1 MSDRTWEDIEQ
12 EIREDYLRSDAPENV
27 SFRKVQWEAW
37 LSELIRKNR
46 EEAWDEAER
55 SIHSWYKTYPETLY
69 CAPENPYQKE

>member
-1 MSDRTWEDIEQ
+1 MNNSLEDWLEWADARGGTL
-12 EIREDYLRSDAPENV
+12 EEAGFRE
-27 SFRKVQWEAW
+27 W
-37 LSELIRKNR
+37 LSELIRKER